1 MRPPGES
8 TGQGPDRTIRL
19 RGNVLVLTEDPG
31 LIAAQLDGSSA
42 LTPAQLLREP
52 LRNNISTDEIIPGW
66 CCYWYDEK
74 LGDYAYLGLRERRFG
89 EGAVKAFAPQIVVSG
104 EAKGSGS
111 SREHAVYAEK
121 YSGVELVFARSFERI
136 YQQNCRNVGIVTCDD
151 FDVLGA
157 LLDGET
163 LPLEAFTRSAND
175 IERAIIDLGGLF
187 GFNREHR
194 ERGEHGEPRDGAQ
207 FGGSRP
213 LNVVEKIIQSRL
225 SPRNLLPADAGVRVG
240 ESYFV
245 QADVRFSHEYVT
257 PMAAGM
263 FTQQFGADA
272 TLADPDSC
280 YFFQDHLSLAEQVL
294 TRRPRGPELI
304 ERVHNLGRRQQE
316 FAALGG
322 GHFIGPSDTG
332 GSRAICHNY
341 IVEHVAR
348 PGDVIIGTDSH
359 TCTAGA
365 VGAVAFGVGATD
377 IANAWYNR
385 EILVKVP
392 AVIRVDLLGR
402 LRQGVCAKDLMLT
415 LLTHPMIEGSQT
427 LGRVLLFTGEGCATL
442 NMDERATL
450 CNMAVEAG
458 AMTALF
464 EPDRV
469 TRAYLAERPGAA
481 APVPAADSADDTA
494 LTSDADASYSA
505 VVAITLAEV
514 DAMVALPG
522 DPRNAV
528 PLASVHDDVE
538 VDKVYGG
545 SCTGGKAY
553 DMDMYASVFEL
564 ARSRGMSVPEGV
576 QAYIQVGS
584 ESVMKYADE
593 RGYLTLFEQVGV
605 QVLPPSCGACINA
618 GPGVSESPDEVTV
631 SAQNRNFPGR
641 SGPGQVYLASPY
653 VVAAT
658 AIAGRLSSVEAMLM
672 APGQRASASAAVP
685 TEVRP

>member
-1 MRPPGES
+1 MRRPGDT
-8 TGQGPDRTIRL
+8 TGHGPDRTIKL
-19 RGNVLVLTEDPG
+19 RGNVLILTEDPEP
-31 LIAAQLDGSSA
+31 LAAQLAGTST
-42 LTPAQLLREP
+42 LTPEQLLREP

-66 CCYWYDEK
+66 CCYWYDDK
-74 LGDYAYLGLRERRFG
+74 LGDYAYLGLRGRLFG
-89 EGAVKAFAPQIVVSG
+89 EGAVKAFAPQIIVSG

-121 YSGVELVFARSFERI
+121 YSGTELVFARSFERI

-151 FDVLGA
+151 FDVLAA
-157 LLDGET
+157 LLAGEE

-175 IERAIIDLGGLF
+175 IERAVIDLGGLF
-187 GFNREHR
+187 GFNRAHR
-194 ERGEHGEPRDGAQ
+194 DAARSAIRPA
-207 FGGSRP
+207 FAGGGP
-213 LNVVEKIIQSRL
+213 LNIVEKIIHSRL
-225 SPRNLLPADAGVRVG
+225 SPRNRLPHDARVRVG

-245 QADVRFSHEYVT
+245 QTDVRFSHEYVT

-304 ERVHNLGRRQQE
+304 ERVHDLGRRQQE

-332 GSRAICHNY
+332 GSRAICHNH

-365 VGAVAFGVGATD
+365 VGAFAFGVGATD

-392 AVIRVDLLGR
+392 AVIRIDLRGR

-415 LLTHPMIEGSQT
+415 LLAHPMIEGSQT
-427 LGRVLLFTGEGCATL
+427 LGKVLLFTGAGCAPL

-458 AMTALF
+458 GMTALF
-464 EPDRV
+464 EPDEV
-469 TRAYLAERPGAA
+469 TRDHLSTRPGTDLGELSLA
-481 APVPAADSADDTA
+481 
-494 LTSDADASYSA
+494 SDADAGYSA
-505 VVAITLAEV
+505 VVAIALGDVEP
-514 DAMVALPG
+514 MVALPG

-528 PLASVHDDVE
+528 PLASVHDVVK

-553 DMDMYASVFEL
+553 DMDMYASVFEP

-576 QAYIQVGS
+576 QAYLQVGS
-584 ESVMKYADE
+584 ETVMKYAVE
-593 RGYLTLFEQVGV
+593 RGYVVLFEDVGV

-618 GPGVSESPDEVTV
+618 GPGVSESPSEVTV

-658 AIAGRLSSVEAMLM
+658 AIAGRLSSVEELLGTPVDHPPS
-672 APGQRASASAAVP
+672 APFSASSEA
-685 TEVRP
+685 RP

>member
-1 MRPPGES
+1 MRRLGDT
-8 TGQGPDRTIRL
+8 TGQGPDRTIML
-19 RGNVLVLTEDPG
+19 RGNILILTEDPD
-31 LIAAQLDGSSA
+31 LLAAQLDGSSA
-42 LTPAQLLREP
+42 LTPKQLLREP

-74 LGDYAYLGLRERRFG
+74 LGDYAYLGLRERLFG
-89 EGAVKAFAPQIVVSG
+89 EGAVKVFAPQIIVSG

-121 YSGVELVFARSFERI
+121 YSGVEVVFARSFERI

-151 FDVLGA
+151 FDVLAA
-157 LLDGET
+157 LLAGKE

-194 ERGEHGEPRDGAQ
+194 EGTQSAIRPTFA
-207 FGGSRP
+207 GSRP
-213 LNVVEKIIQSRL
+213 LNIVEKIIQSRL
-225 SPRNLLPADAGVRVG
+225 SPRNRLPDDAYVQVG

-245 QADVRFSHEYVT
+245 QTDVRFSHEYVT

-263 FTQQFGADA
+263 FTQQFGEDA

-348 PGDVIIGTDSH
+348 PGDIIIGTDSH

-365 VGAVAFGVGATD
+365 VGAFAFGVGATD

-392 AVIRVDLLGR
+392 AVIRINLLGR

-415 LLTHPMIEGSQT
+415 LLAHPMIEGSQT
-427 LGRVLLFTGEGCATL
+427 LGKVLLFAGSGCTPM

-458 AMTALF
+458 GMTALF
-464 EPDRV
+464 EPDDV
-469 TRAYLAERPGAA
+469 TRAYLSERPGTDFGAA
-481 APVPAADSADDTA
+481 S
-494 LTSDADASYSA
+494 LISDADAMYSA
-505 VVAITLAEV
+505 VVDIALDDVEP
-514 DAMVALPG
+514 MVALPG

-528 PLASVHDDVE
+528 PLASVHDDVK

-576 QAYIQVGS
+576 QAYLQVGS
-584 ESVMKYADE
+584 ETVMKYAVE
-593 RGYLTLFEQVGV
+593 RGYVTLFEDVGV

-618 GPGVSESPDEVTV
+618 GPGVSESPSEVTV

-658 AIAGRLSSVEAMLM
+658 AIAGRLSSVEAMLETLEG
-672 APGQRASASAAVP
+672 PASAPFSASSEA
-685 TEVRP
+685 RP

>member
-1 MRPPGES
+1 MRQAGEAAKA
-8 TGQGPDRTIRL
+8 GRDRTIRL
-19 RGNVLVLTEDPG
+19 RGNVLVMTESPD
-31 LIAAQLDGSSA
+31 LLASQLDGSGSS
-42 LTPAQLLREP
+42 TPEQLLREP

-74 LGDYAYLGLRERRFG
+74 LGDYAYLGLRGRQFG
-89 EGAVKAFAPQIVVSG
+89 EGAVKAFAPQIIVSG

-121 YSGVELVFARSFERI
+121 YSGVQLVFARSFERI

-151 FDVLGA
+151 FDVLAA
-157 LLDGET
+157 LLAGEE

-175 IERAIIDLGGLF
+175 IERAVIDLGGLF
-187 GFNREHR
+187 GFNRAH
-194 ERGEHGEPRDGAQ
+194 RDGTGSAVRTA
-207 FGGSRP
+207 FDGSRP
-213 LNVVEKIIQSRL
+213 LNIVEKIIQSRL
-225 SPRNLLPADAGVRVG
+225 SSRNRPPADSSVRVG

-245 QADVRFSHEYVT
+245 RTDVRFSHEYVT

-263 FTQQFGADA
+263 FTQQFGAEA
-272 TLADPDSC
+272 TLHDPDSC

-304 ERVHNLGRRQQE
+304 ERVHNLGRRQRD
-316 FAALGG
+316 FAELEG

-341 IVEHVAR
+341 VMEHVAR
-348 PGDVIIGTDSH
+348 PGDIIIGTDSH

-365 VGAVAFGVGATD
+365 LGAFAFGVGATD
-377 IANAWYNR
+377 IANAWYNG

-392 AVIRVDLLGR
+392 AAIKINLLGR
-402 LRQGVCAKDLMLT
+402 LHQGVCAKDLMLA
-415 LLTHPMIEGSQT
+415 LLAHPKIEGSQT
-427 LGRVLLFTGEGCATL
+427 LGKVLLFTGPGCAEL
-442 NMDERATL
+442 NTDERATL

-458 AMTALF
+458 GMTAVF
-464 EPDRV
+464 EPDDV
-469 TRAYLAERPGAA
+469 TSGHLAGRHGAPHDPG
-481 APVPAADSADDTA
+481 VPY
-494 LTSDADASYSA
+494 LTSDEGATYSA
-505 VVAITLAEV
+505 VVDIELAGVEP
-514 DAMVALPG
+514 MVALPG

-528 PLASVHDDVE
+528 PLASVHEDVR

-564 ARSRGMSVPEGV
+564 ARAHGLAVAADVR
-576 QAYIQVGS
+576 AYIQVGS
-584 ESVMKYADE
+584 ESVMAYAVE
-593 RGYLTLFEQVGV
+593 RGYIGLFEEVGV

-658 AIAGRLSSVEAMLM
+658 AIAGRLSSVEAML
-672 APGQRASASAAVP
+672 AERA
-685 TEVRP
+685 RP